1 MSSFT
6 LFDTVDSLFARINQ
20 SVRANQQQAG
30 LESADLDK
38 THLLELESL
47 FGQALLSRAIG
58 IVYGKQPITAYC
70 TTDDSQCGLLEVP
83 GSKYGTVYKVFPGIN
98 FCACESFRDWLLK
111 QRRQPTCKHVLAA
124 RLALILNRK
133 KDVPLACDSLHQLKQ
148 QFVEDCLS
156 LGGAGGSGVAH
167 QQPSSTS
174 PPTTTPHSN

>member
-156 LGGAGGSGVAH
+156 LGGAGGSAVAH
-167 QQPSSTS
+167 QQPASISC
-174 PPTTTPHSN
+174 NNNAV